1 MLHKLIQRL
10 SGPSRRPA
18 VTPAPATQPD
28 PAAAETWTGMAP
40 GDAHYRAYVGPV
52 DRFGPVSL
60 LQMGLMTALGLTEND
75 RVLDFGCGSLRLGR
89 LLIPFLRPGL
99 YYGIDPNLW
108 LVDEGFGQEAGHDL
122 RTLKAP
128 VFSGDDRFNC
138 DVFGTTFDFI
148 MAQSIIT
155 HSGADNTARFLASAA
170 AALEDDGIIML
181 SYFRNLDDDSLPGE
195 PWTYPGCVSYPPAW
209 LHAQCRQHG
218 LIWRDIDWYH
228 PGAAWAVIAKDER
241 RLPPAGAPLGVNGHP
256 QPRWVAER

>member
-1 MLHKLIQRL
+1 MLHKLLQRL
-10 SGPSRRPA
+10 SGSPA
-18 VTPAPATQPD
+18 QDGQPD
-28 PAAAETWTGMAP
+28 PAFPETYAALQP

-99 YYGIDPNLW
+99 YHGIDPNLW
-108 LVDEGFGQEAGHDL
+108 LIDEGFRHEAGDTL

-128 VFSGDDRFNC
+128 VFSGDDTFNC
-138 DVFGTTFDFI
+138 DVFGTQFDFI

-155 HSGADNTARFLASAA
+155 HSGADNTAKFLASAA
-170 AALEDDGIIML
+170 AALKDDGIVML
-181 SYFRNLDDDSLPGE
+181 SYFRNLDDDSLPDA

-209 LHAQCRQHG
+209 LTAQCQQHG
-218 LIWRDIDWYH
+218 LIWRDIGWYH

-241 RLPPAGAPLGVNGHP
+241 RLPAAGTALGVNGHP
-256 QPRWVAER
+256 QPRWVAAS